1 MAGRKR
7 IDSELVKGSFV
18 KVVLGMKNSFSRFF
32 GLGEK
37 GDQKVELEIELENEL
52 EQELEQNLDV
62 VKNEE
67 IKKIPIES
75 IVPNR
80 FQPRTVFD
88 DEKIEELSRTIHTH
102 GIIQPIVV
110 RQFDGKYEIIAGER
124 RFRAMKK
131 LGWDEAPAIIKN
143 YSDTET
149 ASVALIENLQR
160 EELSPIEEAIAYGK
174 LLELHNLTQE
184 ALAQRLGKGQSTVA
198 NKLRLLKL
206 PQPIQESLLNKEI
219 TERHARA
226 LIPLKDPEK
235 QVLLLQDIIE
245 KNFNVKQTED
255 RVARM
260 LEEKNQ
266 KPKPKRK
273 AFSKDMRIAVN
284 TIRQSLTMVSDNGI
298 NLDAQEE
305 EFEEY
310 YQFTIK
316 IPKKK

>member
-1 MAGRKR
+1 
-7 IDSELVKGSFV
+7 
-18 KVVLGMKNSFSRFF
+18 MKNSFSRLF

-37 GDQKVELEIELENEL
+37 EEQMAVDKLEDSGDLAEIVEE
-52 EQELEQNLDV
+52 
-62 VKNEE
+62 KGRNEE
-67 IKKIPIES
+67 IKKIPIDQ
-75 IVPNR
+75 IIPNR
-80 FQPRTVFD
+80 FQPRTIFD

-110 RQFDGKYEIIAGER
+110 REYQQNTFEIIAGER
-124 RFRAMKK
+124 RWRAMKK
-131 LGWDEAPAIIKN
+131 LDWDVVPAIVKDFN
-143 YSDTET
+143 DTET

-160 EELSPIEEAIAYGK
+160 EELSPIEEAMAYGK
-174 LLELHNLTQE
+174 LLELHHLTQE

-206 PQPIQESLLNKEI
+206 PKQVQDALLNKLI
-219 TERHARA
+219 TERHARS

-235 QVLLLQDIIE
+235 QVKLLEEIIL
-245 KNFNVKQTED
+245 KGFNVKQTED
-255 RVARM
+255 RVVKM
-260 LEEKNQ
+260 LEQLRE

-298 NLDAQEE
+298 KLDSQEE

>member
-1 MAGRKR
+1 
-7 IDSELVKGSFV
+7 
-18 KVVLGMKNSFSRFF
+18 MKHTITRFF

-37 GDQKVELEIELENEL
+37 EQQVELETIETI
-52 EQELEQNLDV
+52 DDRD
-62 VKNEE
+62 E
-67 IKKIPIES
+67 IKKIPIEN

-88 DEKIEELSRTIHTH
+88 EAKIEELSRTIHTH

-110 RQFDGKYEIIAGER
+110 REFEAGKYEIIAGER
-124 RFRAMKK
+124 RWRAMKK
-131 LGWDEAPAIIKN
+131 LGWDVVPAIIKN
-143 YSDTET
+143 LTDTET

-160 EELSPIEEAIAYGK
+160 EELSPIEEAVAYGK

-206 PQPIQESLLNKEI
+206 PDEVQNALLNKQI
-219 TERHARA
+219 TERHARS
-226 LIPLKDPEK
+226 LIPLKDHEK
-235 QVLLLQDIIE
+235 QIKLLEEIIE
-245 KNFNVKQTED
+245 KNLNVKQTED
-255 RVARM
+255 RVVRI
-260 LEEKNQ
+260 LEQKTG

-284 TIRQSLTMVSDNGI
+284 TIRQSLTMVSNSGV
-298 NLDAQEE
+298 NLAAEEE
-305 EFEEY
+305 EFEDF